1 MPLQRNLSAECP
13 LLDDDGGA
21 PPSCAPQD
29 EGRLLLGRLA
39 EGDAAAFWEVWD
51 LHRDYLFSI
60 CLREMGGMRADAED
74 ALSRVMIKAR
84 ARLPEHAGRVQ
95 NLKAWLARLTH
106 NFCVDIHRERR
117 RQTRGVENIEEM
129 ADADFMSLAHR
140 IPTPEEMVLEREQ
153 RLRLRRLIEDLPP
166 NLCQPFVLHF
176 FQGVPYAEIAARLNL
191 SNDNVRKR
199 IQQARAFL
207 RGRLDDGAAAAAA
220 LRPSAPAA
228 PCACDGDAGKSRA
241 RARPAAA
248 AASAAPR
255 WEPGEIRSEGAAA
268 RLVSV
273 AVEFGGELSFEVFL
287 ERAPGGRRVE
297 SLEAYVRAPNGGVEK
312 RWQRA
317 RLLYERGR
325 WDEAAAA
332 LRAMLE
338 GRPRALDAHLLLGDI
353 LRETGQEP
361 AARAAYE
368 GALNAATHEA
378 SRRHVCGLLSL
389 CGRGYAAAAEGFR
402 AAARLEPRNAAHWNR
417 LGETRLLA
425 GAHEEALR
433 AFDESLRLRPDDV
446 SALTRSSRALLAAGR
461 AREAEERAERA
472 AELDPEGVPA
482 LKWLA
487 DRYSLAG
494 GAGGDARAER
504 LVSAA
509 LLLAPESAE
518 AHESLAVRHVARGE
532 WARGLGVLGA
542 FVERNPRSA
551 AGWLCRARWLAR
563 TGDEEAAAESLLKA
577 YELHPASREAA
588 ELACELLA
596 AGGEPA
602 RLLPLVEEMLAR
614 FAECWGVWAAA
625 GRAVLAGA
633 GDVGRACALSAQATR
648 LQPQLPAAW
657 SRHGRLLLLAGR
669 RRDGV
674 AALERAWRLPQ
685 EGTCDDRVAAAV
697 GLGEGYRLLGEEAR
711 ARAWFERAAQV
722 APALGAL
729 SPQLAQYRQGQALEA
744 LGDTVGAVQSYRAAL
759 DAQLLYPERRDAQRR
774 LRLLR
779 ERVGRAAAR

>member
-1 MPLQRNLSAECP
+1 MPLRQNSPAEYP

-21 PPSCAPQD
+21 TSERATGD
-29 EGRLLLGRLA
+29 AGRLLLRRVA
-39 EGDAAAFWEVWD
+39 SGDAAAFWEVWD
-51 LHRDYLFSI
+51 LHRDYLFSV
-60 CLREMGGMRADAED
+60 CLREMGGVRADAED
-74 ALSRVMIKAR
+74 ALSRVMFKAR
-84 ARLPEHAGRVQ
+84 ARLPEHAGRIN

-153 RLRLRRLIEDLPP
+153 RQRLRRLIEDLPP

-176 FQGVPYAEIAARLNL
+176 FQGVTYAEIAARLNL

-207 RGRLDDGAAAAAA
+207 RGRLDDGAAAA
-220 LRPSAPAA
+220 LRPAAAAPAA
-228 PCACDGDAGKSRA
+228 PCACEADAGAS

-248 AASAAPR
+248 GAPPR
-255 WEPGEIRSEGAAA
+255 YEPGEIRSEGAGV

-273 AVEFGGELSFEVFL
+273 AVESGRELSFEVYL
-287 ERAPGGRRVE
+287 ERAPGGGRVE
-297 SLEAYVRAPNGGVEK
+297 SLEAYVRAPNGDGEK
-312 RWQRA
+312 RWRRA

-332 LRAMLE
+332 LRSLLE
-338 GRPRALDAHLLLGDI
+338 SRPRMLDAHLLLGDI
-353 LRETGQEP
+353 LRATGQDE

-368 GALNAATHEA
+368 AASRAATREA
-378 SRRHVCGLLSL
+378 SRRHVGGLMSL
-389 CGRGYAAAAEGFR
+389 CGRRYAAAADGFR

-417 LGETRLLA
+417 LGEARLLA

-433 AFDESLRLRPDDV
+433 AFDEALRLRPNDV
-446 SALTRSSRALLAAGR
+446 AALTRSSRALLAAGR
-461 AREAEERAERA
+461 AGAAEERAERA
-472 AELDPEGVPA
+472 AGLDPEGVPA

-494 GAGGDARAER
+494 GAEGERKAER

-509 LLLAPESAE
+509 LALAPASAE

-532 WARGLGVLGA
+532 WARGLEVLAA
-542 FVERNPRSA
+542 FVARNPRSA

-563 TGDEEAAAESLLKA
+563 TGDEAAAAESLLKA
-577 YELHPASREAA
+577 YELHPASRETA
-588 ELACELLA
+588 ELACELVA
-596 AGGEPA
+596 AGAEPA

-614 FAECWGVWAAA
+614 FPECWGVWAAA

-633 GDVGRACALSAQATR
+633 GDAGRACALSAQATK
-648 LQPQLPAAW
+648 LQPRLPAAW

-722 APALGAL
+722 APALAAL
-729 SPQLAQYRQGQALEA
+729 SPPLAHYRQGQALEA
-744 LGDTVGAVQSYRAAL
+744 LGDTVGAVQSYGAAL
-759 DAQLLYPERRDAQRR
+759 DAQLLHPERRDAQRR

-779 ERVGRAAAR
+779 ERVGAAGR